1 MHESG
6 VEMRIMGMGV
16 DSGGHRTDYVYN
28 YCRTRFERN
37 VFCLKGDS
45 AVETPVLKSKVSRV
59 SNGTVRLFMIGVNSA
74 KDVIYGQM
82 NTLEVG
88 PGYMHYP
95 MKKDVYNENYFNQL
109 TAEKKD
115 KTTGRWSKFRTRNE
129 AFDVR
134 VYAMAS
140 LRILENEYYPTGM
153 DWDEIEEEFHQ
164 SMNNQNAEP
173 VRESKEEGDYNDWR
187 DNY

>member
-1 MHESG
+1 
-6 VEMRIMGMGV
+6 
-16 DSGGHRTDYVYN
+16 
-28 YCRTRFERN
+28 
-37 VFCLKGDS
+37 
-45 AVETPVLKSKVSRV
+45 
-59 SNGTVRLFMIGVNSA
+59 
-74 KDVIYGQM
+74 
-82 NTLEVG
+82 
-88 PGYMHYP
+88 

-115 KTTGRWSKFRTRNE
+115 KITGRWSKFRTRNE

-153 DWDEIEEEFHQ
+153 DWDDREEEFHQ

-173 VRESKEEGDYNDWR
+173 VRESEEEGDYNDWR